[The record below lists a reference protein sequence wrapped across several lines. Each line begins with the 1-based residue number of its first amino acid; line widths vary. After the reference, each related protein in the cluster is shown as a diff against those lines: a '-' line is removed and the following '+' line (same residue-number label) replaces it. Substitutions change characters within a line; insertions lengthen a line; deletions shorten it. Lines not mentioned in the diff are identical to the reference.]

1 LSSHVYDLQHTH
13 KQSIFAVVIL
23 ASDGLWDVLSNEEAV
38 EMVVEVLLSQSQLLS
53 GGDGNDY
60 AQPDSVTA
68 ARDRTTD
75 MPDAEGI
82 ATPISNSTAPSRSK
96 SSTATRNT
104 ANHSQHH
111 QQNIGMYQR
120 AAELLA
126 IEAYVRGSTDN
137 IGVCVV
143 EVQ

>member
-1 LSSHVYDLQHTH
+1 
-13 KQSIFAVVIL
+13 L
-23 ASDGLWDVLSNEEAV
+23 ASDGLWDVVSNEEAV
-38 EMVVEVLLSQSQLLS
+38 EMVVEVLLSQSQPKS
-53 GGDGNDY
+53 GGDWNDND
-60 AQPDSVTA
+60 QPDSVTA
-68 ARDRTTD
+68 ASDRSTD

-82 ATPISNSTAPSRSK
+82 ATPITPRSDGTAPSRSK

-104 ANHSQHH
+104 ANQSHH
-111 QQNIGMYQR
+111 YEQKIGMYQR

-126 IEAYVRGSTDN
+126 VEAYVRGSTDN